1 MLEDE
6 KPLYI
11 KIKIQIRNA
20 IIRGEYPMGSRLP
33 SVRELS
39 AEFGCSLITTKRVY
53 RDLSRE
59 GYILTTQGM
68 GTYVHADEQKIA
80 KDKERLV
87 TEAIVQAVEFG
98 NRLNYSADQLQVI
111 FLNAL
116 SRLP

>member
-1 MLEDE
+1 MLKDE
-6 KPLYI
+6 KPFYI
-11 KIKIQIRNA
+11 IIKNQIREA
-20 IIRGEYPMGSRLP
+20 IIRGEYPFGSRLP

-53 RDLSRE
+53 RDLARE
-59 GYILTTQGM
+59 GYILTSQGV
-68 GTYVHADEQKIA
+68 GTFVYADEHKIA
-80 KDKERLV
+80 KDREHLI

-98 NRLNYSADQLQVI
+98 NRLNYSSDQLQVI